1 MIGAGIAICNV
12 LLPVVIKDKYPL
24 KFGIMT
30 SVYSTAMGLMA
41 SLASGLSVPLAIDL
55 NLGWKMALLVW
66 GIPAIISYFTLD
78 LFSEK

>member
-1 MIGAGIAICNV
+1 
-12 LLPVVIKDKYPL
+12 
-24 KFGIMT
+24 MT

-41 SLASGLSVPLAIDL
+41 SIASGLSVPLAIDI

-66 GIPAIISYFTLD
+66 GIPASPSYFTLD